1 MSLKGVNENAR
12 AKKQHK
18 HCRKTQGEA
27 NGRRH
32 IFSAE
37 RKGEPHMN
45 AALDSATSETV
56 SGGHVLDSTALLA
69 VSRPVVRW
77 HGGKWILGP
86 WIASHF
92 PKHRVYVEAFGGGG
106 SVLMRKDRSYAEV
119 YNDLDGEIVNLFRV
133 LRDRGQE
140 LRRQLELTPFSR
152 VDFRESY
159 AQTDEPVEQ
168 ARRTVVRSFMGFG
181 SNAHNKN
188 TGFRSNSNCSGTT
201 PAHDW
206 RNYPTAI
213 PAMIERL
220 RGVVIENR
228 DACEVMT
235 THDGPQTLHYV
246 DPPYVPETRDKGS
259 DYRHEM
265 TEDDHRKMAAVLESL
280 TGAVVLS
287 GYGCKLYEELF
298 AGWTRV
304 ERRAL
309 ADGARA
315 RTEVLWLRNVEM
327 TPDLFS
333 ANVRDHRHRTAGATS
348 AGSGAT
354 EHSACQRV
362 GVRWIAL
369 FGLYNSFTR
378 SFASTKKTLIP
389 IFFKRGKIG
398 STSLR

>member
-1 MSLKGVNENAR
+1 M
-12 AKKQHK
+12 
-18 HCRKTQGEA
+18 T
-27 NGRRH
+27 
-32 IFSAE
+32 
-37 RKGEPHMN
+37 
-45 AALDSATSETV
+45 AALDSASTMPRDRRACV
-56 SGGHVLDSTALLA
+56 GMTALLA

-77 HGGKWILGP
+77 HGGKWILAP

-133 LRDRGQE
+133 LRDRGNE
-140 LRRQLELTPFSR
+140 LREKLELTPFSR

-159 AQTDEPVEQ
+159 APTEDSLEQ

-188 TGFRSNSNCSGTT
+188 TGFRSNSNRSGTT

-206 RNYPTAI
+206 RNYPEAI
-213 PAMIERL
+213 AAMIERL

-228 DACEVMT
+228 DACEVMQ
-235 THDGPQTLHYV
+235 THDGAETLHYV
-246 DPPYVPETRDKGS
+246 DPPYMPETRDKGS

-265 TEDDHRKMAAVLESL
+265 TEDDHRKLAAVLESL

-287 GYGCKLYEELF
+287 GYRCGLYDELF
-298 AGWTRV
+298 AGWKRV

-309 ADGARA
+309 ADGARE
-315 RTEVLWLRNVEM
+315 RVECLWLRNVEI

-333 ANVRDHRHRTAGATS
+333 ANAG
-348 AGSGAT
+348 
-354 EHSACQRV
+354 V
-362 GVRWIAL
+362 
-369 FGLYNSFTR
+369 
-378 SFASTKKTLIP
+378 
-389 IFFKRGKIG
+389 KR
-398 STSLR
+398 